1 MEELTTG
8 VSWLAV
14 IFGALISFLAGV
26 SRVAIAWADV
36 TSTSVISTDW
46 RVPEKSMTQC

>member
-8 VSWLAV
+8 LSWLEV
-14 IFGALISFLAGV
+14 IYGGLISFLAGV
-26 SRVAIAWADV
+26 IKVAIAWTNV
-36 TSTSVISTDW
+36 TSTSVTSADW

>member
-8 VSWLAV
+8 VSWLEV
-14 IFGALISFLAGV
+14 IIGALISFLAGV
-26 SRVAIAWADV
+26 IRVAIAWADV
-36 TSTSVISTDW
+36 PSTSVMSTDR